1 MPTFQ
6 YTAKDQ
12 AGREFKGTYDE
23 ITGIDALR
31 GELARIGYELVR
43 ARRVRERSPSRSR
56 VKAPDIVTFAYKFS
70 GMYSAGL
77 SVTSCLETLA
87 DQAERQT
94 LRTVLFDIKKRIEAG
109 ASLTKAFEP
118 HRNIFSEFF
127 IGMLEAGEAAG
138 KLVEA
143 LEMSAVYL
151 EKKEQL
157 RAKVTS
163 AFVYPVAVGVVCLTV
178 LLGLLLF
185 VVPVFTK
192 LYANLHVPLPG
203 PTLILVTLSKVLKT
217 WGWLVLP
224 AGVGAGWVLGRTF
237 RSRGLRRGWDRL
249 KMRLPV
255 FGKLNRLILVSRFI
269 RPFTMLI
276 AVGVSVIEAFR
287 IAGDIVHNAEMTQ
300 VASDLQ
306 KMTQAGNPVG
316 KALAAHDIFPSEI
329 VQMAV
334 SGEQVGRLPDMLTK
348 GVDLLDRD
356 IERIMAA
363 LVVKLEPALTLIMG
377 LVIGV
382 VLMGVY
388 LPMFDYMTHL
398 Q

>member
-6 YTAKDQ
+6 YTARD
-12 AGREFKGTYDE
+12 ASGRQLQGTYDE
-23 ITGIDALR
+23 IAGVRELR
-31 GELARIGYELVR
+31 HELTRIGYELVR
-43 ARRVRERSPSRSR
+43 ARRVKERPSRRSR
-56 VKAPDIVTFAYKFS
+56 IRAEDIVTFAYKFS

-87 DQAERQT
+87 DQAERPL
-94 LRTVLFDIKKRIEAG
+94 LRVVLSDIKKRIEAG

-118 HRNIFSEFF
+118 YRAVFSEFF
-127 IGMLEAGEAAG
+127 LGMLEAGEASG

-151 EKKEQL
+151 EKREQL
-157 RAKVTS
+157 RTKVKS
-163 AFVYPVAVGVVCLTV
+163 AFVYPIAVGVVCLAV

-185 VVPVFTK
+185 VVPVFTR
-192 LYANLHVPLPG
+192 LYAGLHVPLPG
-203 PTLILVTLSKVLKT
+203 PTLLLVTLSKMLRA
-217 WGWLVLP
+217 WWWLVLP
-224 AGVGAGWVLGRTF
+224 AAIGGGWGLKSVLRYG
-237 RSRGLRRGWDRL
+237 GLKCGWDRL
-249 KMRLPV
+249 KLRLPV
-255 FGKLNRLILVSRFI
+255 FGRLNRLILVSRFM
-269 RPFTMLI
+269 RPCAMLMS
-276 AVGVSVIEAFR
+276 VGVSVLDAFR
-287 IAGDIVHNAEMTQ
+287 IAGEIVRHAEMTT
-300 VASDLQ
+300 VAKDLQ
-306 KMTQAGNPVG
+306 RMAQAGNPVG

-334 SGEQVGRLPDMLTK
+334 SGEQVGRLPDMLAK

-356 IERIMAA
+356 IERIIAA

-398 Q
+398 K